1 MRSPKSNQISRF
13 LIAILMTISL
23 TGCRSQY
30 EDVPLQGLNNEMI
43 MQVVLPYAITLQH
56 DKKLRFEDSSV
67 TYGGQGA
74 YIEKMRLVFT
84 SQSILELRE
93 ARGLL
98 VDVVEGLLDNLNN
111 DPILAGYPLSSENLE
126 ICIKFESFLGFYVDP
141 LYIHW
146 MMLQDNNSFFYAF
159 DITNE
164 FSRKPLLS
172 AYDAQSECWHER
184 VEPFYMSS
192 QIVAIERAAEIGY
205 KEMHPQ
211 PKSLF
216 STDRYDGS
224 SLETNRGTVS
234 IEF

>member
-1 MRSPKSNQISRF
+1 
-13 LIAILMTISL
+13 MTISI
-23 TGCRSQY
+23 TGCRSQV
-30 EDVPLQGLNNEMI
+30 EDISLPGLNNEMI

-56 DKKLRFEDSSV
+56 DKKLRFEESSV
-67 TYGGQGA
+67 TYGGQGT
-74 YIEKMRLVFT
+74 YIEKLRIYFS

-111 DPILAGYPLSSENLE
+111 DSILAGYPISSENLD

-146 MMLQDNNSFFYAF
+146 ITLQDNTSFFYAF
-159 DITNE
+159 DLTNE

-172 AYDAQSECWHER
+172 AYDAQSECWHDR
-184 VEPFYMSS
+184 VEPYYMSS
-192 QIVAIERAAEIGY
+192 QIVAIERAAEQGY
-205 KEMHPQ
+205 KDMHPQ

-216 STDRYDGS
+216 STDRYNGS
-224 SLETNRGTVS
+224 TLETNRGTVS
-234 IEF
+234 VEF

>member
-1 MRSPKSNQISRF
+1 MRSPKSSQISRF

-23 TGCRSQY
+23 TGCRSQH
-30 EDVPLQGLNNEMI
+30 EDVPLPGLNNEMI

-74 YIEKMRLVFT
+74 YIEKLRLYFS

-98 VDVVEGLLDNLNN
+98 VDVVEGLLDILND
-111 DPILAGYPLSSENLE
+111 DPILAGYPLSSEDLE
-126 ICIKFESFLGFYVDP
+126 ICIKFESFLGFYIDP

-146 MMLQDNNSFFYAF
+146 MTLQDNTSFFYAF

-172 AYDAQSECWHER
+172 TYDAQSECWHER

-192 QIVAIERAAEIGY
+192 QIVAIERAAEQGY
-205 KEMHPQ
+205 KEMHPE

-216 STDRYDGS
+216 STDRYNG

-234 IEF
+234 TEF